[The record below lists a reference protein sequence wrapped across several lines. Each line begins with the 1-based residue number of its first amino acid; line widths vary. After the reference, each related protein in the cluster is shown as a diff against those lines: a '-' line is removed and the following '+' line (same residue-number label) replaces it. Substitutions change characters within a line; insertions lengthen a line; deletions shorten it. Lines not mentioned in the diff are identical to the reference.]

1 MEKTLIFVGPTLYET
16 ELARLPDEIWLPP
29 AGQGDVLKGMLR
41 YNPKQIVL
49 IDGTFYH
56 TLSVWIKELLY
67 VMASGTRVIGASSMG
82 AMRAAELWR
91 YGMIGI
97 GEIFEAY
104 KEGSIQDDAWVAMS
118 YDPETFR
125 PLTDPPCGSKQKR
138 LDALKAIEYARTN
151 HDPCP
156 ILISM
161 EELRPLFTGV
171 LDKVLENEVL
181 IYGGR

>member
-1 MEKTLIFVGPTLYET
+1 V
-16 ELARLPDEIWLPP
+16 
-29 AGQGDVLKGMLR
+29 
-41 YNPKQIVL
+41 VL
-49 IDGTFYH
+49 IDGTFYQ

-67 VMASGTRVIGASSMG
+67 TMASGVRVIGASSMG

-118 YDPETFR
+118 YDPETFK
-125 PLTDPPCGSKQKR
+125 PLTEPPCGSKQKR
-138 LDALKAIEYARTN
+138 LDALRAIFYARENEDYPPTK
-151 HDPCP
+151 
-156 ILISM
+156 LKM

-171 LDKVLENEVL
+171 LDKILENKTLV
-181 IYGGR
+181 YG